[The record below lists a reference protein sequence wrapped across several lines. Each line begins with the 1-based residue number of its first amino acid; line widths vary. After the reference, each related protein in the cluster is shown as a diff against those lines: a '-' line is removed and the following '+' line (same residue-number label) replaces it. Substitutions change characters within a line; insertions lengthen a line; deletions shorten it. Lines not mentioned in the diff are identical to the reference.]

1 MGSAVLTSTNA
12 AWAWSVASPATTIT
26 IEAIGGGGC
35 GGYGAATGAY
45 CGGGKGGSYNK
56 KTITKGA
63 ETTLNIVVGAGG
75 QDNTANLHGTA
86 SSVTQGATVVL
97 RAPGGNGVGNDDGSG
112 AAGVNG
118 TPVGDDDNA
127 GGNGANSSSGSINGA
142 GGGAGGPTGPG
153 SGSTSGGGNF
163 ADGTHYC
170 GDGGAAVAVNNAG
183 NVGSNYG
190 GGGSGGQTNKAADK
204 AGGHG
209 ANGIVVITWTDSET
223 HSGTALI
230 SGKGNQTA
238 TGVKGALASPLIS
251 GKGNRTGTG
260 TKGALGTALV
270 SGKGNRSGAGTK
282 AAFGTLTLSGI
293 GHLSGTGVKFSY
305 ITKGL
310 SFFGAL

>member
-1 MGSAVLTSTNA
+1 MGSAVLTASDA

-35 GGYGAATGAY
+35 GGYGAANPAY

-56 KTITKGA
+56 ITINKGA

-75 QDNTANLHGTA
+75 QDNGASLHGTA
-86 SSVTQGATVVL
+86 SSVTQVSTVVL
-97 RAPGGNGVGNDDGSG
+97 RAPGGNGVANDSG
-112 AAGVNG
+112 TGATGVNG
-118 TPVGDDDNA
+118 TPVGDLDHA
-127 GGNGANSSSGSINGA
+127 GGNGTNSSSGSVNGA
-142 GGGAGGPTGPG
+142 GGGAGGPTAAG
-153 SGSTSGGGNF
+153 SGVTSGAGNF
-163 ADGTHYC
+163 LNGTHYC
-170 GDGGAAVAVNNAG
+170 GNGGAAVAVNNAG

-190 GGGSGGQTNKAADK
+190 GGGSGGQTNKSTDK

-209 ANGIVVITWTDSET
+209 ANGVVVITWTDPET

-230 SGKGNQTA
+230 SGKGNRTA
-238 TGVKGALASPLIS
+238 TGVKGAIASPLIS

-260 TKGALGTALV
+260 VKGALGTALV

-282 AAFGTLTLSGI
+282 AAFGTLTISGI

-305 ITKGL
+305 ANKGL